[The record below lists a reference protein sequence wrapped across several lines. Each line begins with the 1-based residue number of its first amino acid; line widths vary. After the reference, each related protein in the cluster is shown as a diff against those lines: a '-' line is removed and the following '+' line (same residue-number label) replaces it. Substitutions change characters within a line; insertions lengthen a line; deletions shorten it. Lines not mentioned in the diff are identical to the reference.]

1 MGLDERF
8 EMKMAKRRGEECGG
22 NRLFK
27 FVQGEGRGTGRVS
40 RGLARWKFNGSGSIF
55 AWMPIDAAICETLL
69 KKVGRGGERRG
80 GDESSR
86 GEGAIG
92 QWETIRV
99 VPFSSLGRKDC
110 ANFLLL
116 SLFWPRYAKC
126 FTRNRATNFKV
137 PLPVWNIQESFFL
150 R

>member
-69 KKVGRGGERRG
+69 KKVGRGRVESRG
-80 GDESSR
+80 GCDWSM
-86 GEGAIG
+86 GE
-92 QWETIRV
+92 EIRV

-116 SLFWPRYAKC
+116 SLSSGRVMQSVSLVIARQILKFPFQYEISK
-126 FTRNRATNFKV
+126 N
-137 PLPVWNIQESFFL
+137 LFFFDN
-150 R
+150 

>member
-69 KKVGRGGERRG
+69 KKVGRGGEGRGRVESRG
-80 GDESSR
+80 GCDWSM
-86 GEGAIG
+86 GE
-92 QWETIRV
+92 EIRV

-110 ANFLLL
+110 AKFLLL